1 MCELYKRIPSFLM
14 TMLLKA
20 IVACLVVMLF
30 AQAWLTVQAL
40 DENRK
45 GTVFDLYKEKGFTQ
59 NTMAYSTVI
68 LIIGTL
74 LLSSGMFIGGKK
86 AYQKRT
92 NIATGLGIPA

>member
-1 MCELYKRIPSFLM
+1 M

-45 GTVFDLYKEKGFTQ
+45 GTVFDLYNEKGFTQ

-68 LIIGTL
+68 LIIGTIL
-74 LLSSGMFIGGKK
+74 LTSGMFIGGKK
-86 AYQKRT
+86 AYQKRA
-92 NIATGLGIPA
+92 NIATGLGMPSK